1 VRLTLRK
8 IMNEIPVVFF
18 LWAGACLFATG
29 FSMLL
34 LKRNAIFVLMGVELM
49 LNAANLNLIAFSR
62 QDALNQGLMM
72 GIFVLV
78 VGVCEMAVA
87 LALIIQ
93 VYRQLQHIDIGRF
106 KSRN

>member
-1 VRLTLRK
+1 
-8 IMNEIPVVFF
+8 
-18 LWAGACLFATG
+18 
-29 FSMLL
+29 MLL
-34 LKRNAIFVLMGVELM
+34 LKRNAIFVLMGIELM

-62 QDALNQGLMM
+62 SDAANRGLLL

-87 LALIIQ
+87 LALVIQ
-93 VYRQLQHIDIGRF
+93 AYRQFQHIDLDRF

>member
-1 VRLTLRK
+1 
-8 IMNEIPVVFF
+8 MNEIPLILF
-18 LWAGACLFATG
+18 LWAGAFLFAIG
-29 FSMLL
+29 FSMLI

-62 QDALNQGLMM
+62 QDAANQGLLL

-87 LALIIQ
+87 LALVIQ
-93 VYRQLQHIDIGRF
+93 AYRQFQHIDLSRF

>member
-1 VRLTLRK
+1 MHDIPLILFLR
-8 IMNEIPVVFF
+8 
-18 LWAGACLFATG
+18 AGAFLFAIG
-29 FSMLL
+29 FSMLI

-62 QDALNQGLMM
+62 QDTANQGLLL

-87 LALIIQ
+87 LALVIQ
-93 VYRQLQHIDIGRF
+93 AYRQFQHIDLGRF
-106 KSRN
+106 KARN

>member
-1 VRLTLRK
+1 MT
-8 IMNEIPVVFF
+8 EIPLVLF
-18 LWAGACLFATG
+18 LWAGALLFATG

-34 LKRNAIFVLMGVELM
+34 LKRNAIFVLMGIELM

-62 QDALNQGLMM
+62 HDSSNQGLML

-87 LALIIQ
+87 LALVIQ

-106 KSRN
+106 KSRD

>member
-1 VRLTLRK
+1 
-8 IMNEIPVVFF
+8 MNNEIPLLLF
-18 LWAGACLFATG
+18 LWAGACLFAIG
-29 FSMLL
+29 FSMLI
-34 LKRNAIFVLMGVELM
+34 LKRNAIFVLMGIELM

-62 QDALNQGLMM
+62 QDTSNQGLLF

-87 LALIIQ
+87 LALVIQ
-93 VYRQLQHIDIGRF
+93 AYRQFQHIDLGRF

>member
-1 VRLTLRK
+1 
-8 IMNEIPVVFF
+8 
-18 LWAGACLFATG
+18 
-29 FSMLL
+29 
-34 LKRNAIFVLMGVELM
+34 MGIELM

-62 QDALNQGLMM
+62 QDTTNQGLLL

-87 LALIIQ
+87 LALVIQ
-93 VYRQLQHIDIGRF
+93 AYRQFQHIDLGRF

>member
-1 VRLTLRK
+1 
-8 IMNEIPVVFF
+8 MNEIPLVLF
-18 LWAGACLFATG
+18 LWAGAFLFAIG
-29 FSMLL
+29 FSMLI

-62 QDALNQGLMM
+62 QDASSQGLLL

-87 LALIIQ
+87 LALVIQ
-93 VYRQLQHIDIGRF
+93 AYRQFQHIDLGRF

>member
-1 VRLTLRK
+1 MT
-8 IMNEIPVVFF
+8 EIPLVLF
-18 LWAGACLFATG
+18 LWAGALLFATG

-34 LKRNAIFVLMGVELM
+34 LKRNAIFVLMGIELM

-62 QDALNQGLMM
+62 HDSSNQGLML

-87 LALIIQ
+87 LALAIQ

-106 KSRN
+106 KSRD

>member
-1 VRLTLRK
+1 
-8 IMNEIPVVFF
+8 MNEIPLVLF
-18 LWAGACLFATG
+18 LWAGAFLFAIG
-29 FSMLL
+29 FSMLI

-62 QDALNQGLMM
+62 QDAASQGLLL

-87 LALIIQ
+87 LALVIQ
-93 VYRQLQHIDIGRF
+93 AYRQFQYIDLGRF